1 MNSWRIAPNPKNIP
15 IPLTQLWLFCG
26 DTLLPM
32 VSNSGTKPLRC
43 NAIIFRWRWYIYDV
57 LYVLYVLLLLYV
69 LYVHTGGEKIFCM
82 TLMMKG
88 VAEGR
93 SGALREVMRLFSLI
107 FSLSAKC
114 TAMNRQRNL
123 RRKNWIWPISITNTD
138 NLLISIAIT
147 MTMTM
152 AKTVS

>member
-1 MNSWRIAPNPKNIP
+1 MFGWR
-15 IPLTQLWLFCG
+15 
-26 DTLLPM
+26 
-32 VSNSGTKPLRC
+32 R
-43 NAIIFRWRWYIYDV
+43 YISIHVLYALYVQYVLDV
-57 LYVLYVLLLLYV
+57 LYLLYILYV
-69 LYVHTGGEKIFCM
+69 LYVHTRGKIFCM

-123 RRKNWIWPISITNTD
+123 RRKNWIWPISITDTAISITNTD
-138 NLLISIAIT
+138 NLLISRAIT
-147 MTMTM
+147 MT
-152 AKTVS
+152 KTKTASITEDIFIGWSSGLLVVYLWSICGLFVVY